1 MMRRLGPDDY
11 RDMPWKNG
19 GGVTRELWKL
29 PHPSDPA
36 RFLARVS
43 IATVGAS
50 GPFSVFP
57 GVDRTLMILEGA
69 GVALTLDGTR
79 EVVLD
84 QRLRPFAFPGEADIQ
99 CRLLGGS
106 VRDFNLMVDRAL
118 AQASLEV
125 MQLAPGETRTLA
137 GAGTVLLHV
146 LEGRA
151 TLPGEPLTRDETL
164 WLEEPGLLMLR
175 SDEGA
180 TVVAIQ
186 LERRPLAP

>member
-1 MMRRLGPDDY
+1 MRRLGPDDY
-11 RDMPWKNG
+11 RDMLWKNG

-69 GVALTLDGTR
+69 GVALTIDGAR

-84 QRLRPFAFPGEADIQ
+84 QRLRPFAFPGEAEIE
-99 CRLLGGS
+99 CRLLGGP

-118 AQASLEV
+118 AQGSLEV
-125 MQLAPGETRTLA
+125 VQLAPGETRTLA

-151 TLPGEPLTRDETL
+151 TIPGEPLTRDETL

>member
-1 MMRRLGPDDY
+1 MRRLGPDDY

-29 PHPSDPA
+29 PHPFDPA

-57 GVDRTLMILEGA
+57 GVDRTLVILEGA
-69 GVALTLDGTR
+69 GVALTIDGTR

-99 CRLLGGS
+99 CRLLGGP

-118 AQASLEV
+118 AQGSLEV
-125 MQLAPGETRTLA
+125 VQLAPGETRTLA

-151 TLPGEPLTRDETL
+151 TLPGEPLARDETL

>member
-1 MMRRLGPDDY
+1 MRRLGPDDY

-43 IATVGAS
+43 IATVEAS

-69 GVALTLDGTR
+69 GVALTIDGTR

-99 CRLLGGS
+99 CRLLGGP

-118 AQASLEV
+118 VQGSLEV
-125 MQLAPGETRTLA
+125 VQLAPGETRTLA

-151 TLPGEPLTRDETL
+151 TLPGEPLARDETL

-186 LERRPLAP
+186 LERSPLAP

>member
-1 MMRRLGPDDY
+1 MRRLGPDDY

-29 PHPSDPA
+29 PHPFDPA

-84 QRLRPFAFPGEADIQ
+84 QRLRPFAFPGEAELQ
-99 CRLLGGS
+99 CRLLGGP

-118 AQASLEV
+118 VQGSFEV
-125 MQLAPGETRTLA
+125 VQLAPGETRTLA
-137 GAGTVLLHV
+137 GAGIVLLHV

-151 TLPGEPLTRDETL
+151 TLPGEPLARDETL

>member
-1 MMRRLGPDDY
+1 MRRLGPDDY

-29 PHPSDPA
+29 PHPFDPA

-69 GVALTLDGTR
+69 GVALTIDGTR

-84 QRLRPFAFPGEADIQ
+84 QRLRPFEFPGEAGIQ
-99 CRLLGGS
+99 CRLLGGP

-118 AQASLEV
+118 VQGSLEV
-125 MQLAPGETRTLA
+125 VRLAPGETRTLA

-151 TLPGEPLTRDETL
+151 TLPGEPLARDETL

-180 TVVAIQ
+180 IVVAIQ